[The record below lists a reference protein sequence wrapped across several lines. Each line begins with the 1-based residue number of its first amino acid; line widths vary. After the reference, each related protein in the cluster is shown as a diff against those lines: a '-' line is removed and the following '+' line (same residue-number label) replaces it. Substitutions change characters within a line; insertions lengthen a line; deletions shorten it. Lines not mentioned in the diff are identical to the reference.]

1 MSNLDLVNPEESVIL
16 IVDDLKQNLKLLN
29 IILESA
35 HYQTSLALS
44 GKDALERLKV
54 LNPDLILLDLMM
66 PDISGLEVC
75 RRIKSNPEYE
85 DIPVIFLTASV
96 EENHLIE
103 AYSLGANDYVNKPF
117 RKPELLARIKTQL
130 TLRKQSKLIQELL
143 EKIESLQNSQHNK

>member
-66 PDISGLEVC
+66 PDINGLEVC
-75 RRIKSNPEYE
+75 RRIKSSPEYE

-143 EKIESLQNSQHNK
+143 EKIECLQNSQHNK